1 MLKSFASP
9 MVSSSCRSAPAD
21 TLNMKLNLFIPRR
34 SDMPSKTATGTI
46 AIQVEDFNDHC
57 PTLTSTTE
65 TICHWDN
72 FVYVTAKDEDDFPNS
87 APYDFAL
94 IEEKT
99 EGKWVVEPLNGK
111 FNGSGNVRCSTSGG
125 WMCSTSLFSHPRD
138 HHHPEG
144 AGKTMARHLPSGGG
158 SQRPTGKVMRR
169 CPDHGRGRLYL
180 PRGQQNLC
188 ASQRDEFKLLHFGD
202 LAPPPGAAASAA

>member
-1 MLKSFASP
+1 
-9 MVSSSCRSAPAD
+9 
-21 TLNMKLNLFIPRR
+21 
-34 SDMPSKTATGTI
+34 MPSKTATGTI

-65 TICHWDN
+65 TMCHWDN

-87 APYDFAL
+87 APFDFTV
-94 IEEKT
+94 IEESSK
-99 EGKWVVEPLNGK
+99 GKWVVEPLNGR
-111 FNGSGNVRCSTSGG
+111 FDGSGNIRCRTFSC
-125 WMCSTSLFSHPRD
+125 WMCSMLLSSDPRE

-144 AGKTMARHLPSGGG
+144 AGKTVARHLPSGGG

-169 CPDHGRGRLYL
+169 CSEDGCRCLYL

-188 ASQRDEFKLLHFGD
+188 ASQRDEFKLLRFGD
-202 LAPPPGAAASAA
+202 LAPPSGAAASAA